1 MRFSLLLERIYTIL
15 IDIEGNGKMTAAE
28 ELLRWGVEEFGQR
41 FAVVTSFQK
50 EGMVLVD
57 MAARLGAGVRVI
69 TLNTGRLPAE
79 TLRMMEMVEARYGIR
94 VERIEPD
101 AGEVGRMVGRF
112 GADLFRD
119 DVVLRKLCC
128 QIRKVR
134 PLDGALAGLDA
145 YAVGLRRGQAESR
158 EGVEE
163 KTLTGGKWKLAPLA
177 AWTAAEVEGYTLRY
191 DVPVHPLY
199 AQNYTS
205 IGCGPCTRAV
215 DVTEGERAGRWWWES
230 DGDKECGLHFTPEGK
245 IVREL
250 DVLVS
255 EIVNA

>member
-1 MRFSLLLERIYTIL
+1 MIRP
-15 IDIEGNGKMTAAE
+15 AE
-28 ELLRWGVEEFGQR
+28 EVLHEGFSEYGTR

-57 MAARLGAGVRVI
+57 MASRLGAPVRVV
-69 TLNTGRLPAE
+69 TLDTGRLPDE
-79 TLRMMEMVEARYGIR
+79 TLAMMDLVERRYGLT
-94 VERIEPD
+94 VERVRPD
-101 AGEVGRMVGRF
+101 AGEVTRMVGRF

-119 DVVLRKLCC
+119 DVVYRKLCC
-128 QIRKVR
+128 QVRKVR
-134 PLDGALAGLDA
+134 PLDAALAGLDA

-158 EGVEE
+158 ESVSQRESV
-163 KTLTGGKWKLAPLA
+163 GGKWKLSPLA
-177 AWTAAEVEGYTLRY
+177 FWTAAEVETYTRQH

-199 AQNYTS
+199 AAGYTS

-215 DVTEGERAGRWWWES
+215 HSTEGERAGRWWWEVA
-230 DGDKECGLHFTPEGK
+230 GDKECGLHFTPEGK
-245 IVREL
+245 LVREL